1 MHAPHVPV
9 IDELAAILEQIAPGS
24 TTAPLNPS
32 SSFTEDLGLDSLS
45 LVQLALAIEE
55 RLGVRIPD
63 ADLATLR
70 TVGDAVAYV
79 ERRLASS

>member
-1 MHAPHVPV
+1 MHAPNVPV

>member
-79 ERRLASS
+79 ERRLASP